1 MQCHSTTSR
10 MQRCLIDWG
19 APAIYILQCQPDTEA
34 TTHGA
39 EPGHPLCPGTDRRT
53 FWGGPDSKTRC
64 LAWTICCQLPA
75 RNDSDTLGDYDG
87 DKPRPDFTISAQASF
102 TPAHT
107 PTLTARMYHLPR
119 PTGWDGH
126 SPTHLSPDT
135 RPSRSA
141 QTKSQVPAQRR
152 TD

>member
-53 FWGGPDSKTRC
+53 FWGAPDSKTCC
-64 LAWTICCQLPA
+64 LTWTICCQLPA

-87 DKPRPDFTISAQASF
+87 DEPRPDFTISAPSIIRATRTTS
-102 TPAHT
+102 
-107 PTLTARMYHLPR
+107 HLPTHPPLPLAR
-119 PTGWDGH
+119 TT
-126 SPTHLSPDT
+126 SPTHQLGQSFSKLTFHSTQGPHIG
-135 RPSRSA
+135 PG
-141 QTKSQVPAQRR
+141 
-152 TD
+152 